1 MIKKLTHF
9 INSFRSINAQRLTLL
24 AKAPEGP
31 LKQFLSVPF
40 PDNRTAIADL
50 DILAVDFETTGLN
63 AKTDQLLSVG
73 YVLIEHGLIK
83 LGESEHEIIQSTGD
97 LHKDNV
103 VIHQITDD
111 EKSKGLALELVV
123 EKMLKALAGKVMLVH
138 YATIERT
145 FLQQACIQL
154 YGMAPVWPIIDTLAL
169 AKKRLDRAD
178 TAYDPY
184 QLRLINLRHSYG
196 LPAHH
201 EHNALNDAVATGEL
215 FLAQMRHYHHGFAT
229 PLKEFISK

>member
-1 MIKKLTHF
+1 MKDKLKQIISQF
-9 INSFRSINAQRLTLL
+9 KSLNVQRLELL

-40 PDNRTAIADL
+40 PDNKTEIADL

-63 AKTDQLLSVG
+63 AKSDKLLSVG
-73 YVLIEHGLIK
+73 YVPIEHGLIK
-83 LGESEHEIIQSTGD
+83 LGKSEHEIIHSSGD

-103 VIHQITDD
+103 VIHQITDN
-111 EKSKGLALELVV
+111 EKANGLALELVV
-123 EKMLKALAGKVMLVH
+123 EKMLNALAGKVMLVH

-145 FLQQACIQL
+145 FLQQACIEL
-154 YGMAPVWPIIDTLAL
+154 YGMAPIWPIIDTLAL
-169 AKKRLDRAD
+169 AKKRLDRSD
-178 TAYDPY
+178 TAYDPN

-215 FLAQMRHYHHGFAT
+215 FLAQMRHYPLGFNT
-229 PLKEFISK
+229 LLKEFVSK